1 MYLKRIISENVGPI
15 EKVDIKP
22 SFNDDGSPKPLILV
36 GENGS
41 GKSTLLSNIV
51 DSFYDFAN
59 KSFSNAL
66 VGSDSFSKT
75 YYKAIMPLEIHSGQQ
90 YMYSYLLYDL
100 PNASYFFKSGILEKE
115 NFQKKNI
122 DCSVNFEWDKIG
134 NVKISKISK
143 NDAKETFEKEVACYF
158 GPDRYEKPVWMGNS
172 YFKNDDECHIN
183 IKENWN
189 GVLKNPI
196 SVKNVTEESLQWLL
210 DLIADSRIDVEPD
223 GNQLRMLH
231 QNVGDVVLLL
241 KARKNIELILSKILG
256 KDVFFS
262 LNIRNHGLSR
272 FRIISKNN
280 VDDVVS
286 PTLNALST
294 GQLALFNMFST
305 IARYG
310 DAANVNNSI
319 YLENTKGM
327 VVIDEVELHLH
338 SNLQKE
344 ILPALIKLFPKVQF
358 IITTHSPLFLLGMRD
373 TFGEDGFDVV
383 EMPSGNKIDVERFR
397 EFQKA
402 YDYYQHTQ
410 KHQEE
415 IDGLVNQIKQ
425 DNSDKP
431 LIITEGASDWKHLE
445 AAYNALKEKK
455 EYASI
460 FEGMPFELLR
470 YEPKKQ
476 DVKCE
481 SIQSDSSSLLRMDM
495 GADELKKVCE
505 GLAKVPQTRKYI
517 IVADCDKDD
526 VTSKLG
532 GHPYKD
538 WGNNVYSFVL
548 PVPQS
553 REKTPKIC
561 IEHLYSDEEIK
572 TECEICGKKCR
583 LFMGS
588 EFDVRGISS
597 SLGLTCENKKACG
610 PQSIA
615 ILEGSMGEKITP
627 FADPSDNRGLSKMM
641 FANNILNK
649 IPPFDR
655 FDFSNFVEIFKIIK
669 EIYNKD
675 MV

>member
-15 EKVDIKP
+15 ENIDIKP
-22 SFNDDGSPKPLILV
+22 SFNSDETPKPLILV

-51 DSFYDFAN
+51 DSFYEIAS
-59 KSFSNAL
+59 KAFSNVVQPDRMGHVL
-66 VGSDSFSKT
+66 YKTISPSEIKIGKQFLLSFLEYDIPNT
-75 YYKAIMPLEIHSGQQ
+75 QYVFKAGKLSMEELKGKIDINS
-90 YMYSYLLYDL
+90 SISWNDTD
-100 PNASYFFKSGILEKE
+100 GIKDVNTLEKDAE
-115 NFQKKNI
+115 NAFNRDI
-122 DCSVNFEWDKIG
+122 V
-134 NVKISKISK
+134 
-143 NDAKETFEKEVACYF
+143 CYF
-158 GPDRYEKPVWMGNS
+158 GPDRYEKPAWMGKS
-172 YFKNDDECHIN
+172 YFSNEDGCHLA
-183 IKENWN
+183 IKENWS
-189 GVLKNPI
+189 GILKNPI
-196 SVKNVTEESLQWLL
+196 TVKNVTDNSLQWLL
-210 DLIADSRIDVEPD
+210 DIIADSRADVEFIND
-223 GNQLRMLH
+223 AKINFVN
-231 QNVGDVVLLL
+231 QNVPELKLLIQS
-241 KARKNIELILSKILG
+241 RKNVETILSKILG
-256 KDVFFS
+256 KDVFFL
-262 LNIRNHGLSR
+262 LNRRDQWNSR
-272 FRIISKNN
+272 FRILSRNG
-280 VDDVVS
+280 VVS
-286 PTLNALST
+286 PTLDALST

-310 DAANVNNSI
+310 DTGNINNSI
-319 YLENTKGM
+319 HLENIKGIA
-327 VVIDEVELHLH
+327 VIDEVELHLH

-344 ILPALIKLFPKVQF
+344 ILPKLIKLFPKVQF
-358 IITTHSPLFLLGMRD
+358 IITSHSPLFLLGMRD
-373 TFGEDGFDVV
+373 TFGEDGFDIF
-383 EMPSGNKIDVERFR
+383 EMPSGTKIDVERFS

-526 VTSKLG
+526 VASKLG

-553 REKTPKIC
+553 RAKTPKIC

-649 IPPFDR
+649 VPPFDK

-669 EIYNKD
+669 EICNKG

>member
-51 DSFYDFAN
+51 DSFYEIAS
-59 KSFSNAL
+59 KAFSNVVKPDRL
-66 VGSDSFSKT
+66 GHVLYKT
-75 YYKAIMPLEIHSGQQ
+75 INPSEI
-90 YMYSYLLYDL
+90 
-100 PNASYFFKSGILEKE
+100 
-115 NFQKKNI
+115 
-122 DCSVNFEWDKIG
+122 KIG
-134 NVKISKISK
+134 KRFLLSFLEYDIPNTQYVFKAGKLSMEELKEKIDVNSSISW
-143 NDAKETFEKEVACYF
+143 NDTDGIKDVNTSEKDAENAFNRDIVCYF
-158 GPDRYEKPVWMGNS
+158 GPDRYEKPAWMGKS
-172 YFKNDDECHIN
+172 YFNNEDGCHLAL
-183 IKENWN
+183 KENWS
-189 GVLKNPI
+189 GILKNPI
-196 SVKNVTEESLQWLL
+196 TIKNVTGDSLQWLL
-210 DLIADSRIDVEPD
+210 DIIADSRADIEFVDD
-223 GNQLRMLH
+223 TNINFIH
-231 QNVGDVVLLL
+231 QNVPELKLLL
-241 KARKNIELILSKILG
+241 QSRKNVETILSKILG
-256 KDVFFS
+256 KDVFFL
-262 LNIRNHGLSR
+262 LNRRDQWNSR
-272 FRIISKNN
+272 FRILSKNG
-280 VDDVVS
+280 VVS
-286 PTLNALST
+286 PTLDALST

-310 DAANVNNSI
+310 DVGNINNSI
-319 YLENTKGM
+319 HLENIKGI

-344 ILPALIKLFPKVQF
+344 ILPTLIKLFPKVQF
-358 IITTHSPLFLLGMRD
+358 IMTTHSPLFLLGMRD
-373 TFGEDGFDVV
+373 TFGEDGFDIF
-383 EMPSGNKIDVERFR
+383 EMPSGNKIDVERFS

-415 IDGLVNQIKQ
+415 LNDIVKQIKN
-425 DNSDKP
+425 DSSEKP
-431 LIITEGASDWKHLE
+431 LIITEGASDWMHLE
-445 AAYNALKEKK
+445 AAYKALKEKN
-455 EYASI
+455 ECASI
-460 FEGMPFELLR
+460 FEGMLIDFLR
-470 YEPKKQ
+470 YEPIKQ
-476 DVKCE
+476 DDICGLM
-481 SIQSDSSSLLRMDM
+481 QSSNSSSLRMNM
-495 GADELKKVCE
+495 GADELKKICE
-505 GLAKVPQTRKYI
+505 GMAKVPQSRKYI
-517 IVADCDKDD
+517 FVADCDKDD

-548 PVPQS
+548 PIPQL
-553 REKTPKIC
+553 RENTPKIC

-597 SLGLTCENKKACG
+597 SLGLICENKKACG

-615 ILEGSMGEKITP
+615 ILEGSKGEKITP
-627 FADPSDNRGLSKMM
+627 FADPSDNRGLSKIK

-649 IPPFDR
+649 IPPFDN
-655 FDFSNFVEIFKIIK
+655 FNFSNFIKIFEIIK
-669 EIYNKD
+669 EICNKD

>member
-51 DSFYDFAN
+51 DSFYEIAS
-59 KSFSNAL
+59 KAFSNVVKPDRL
-66 VGSDSFSKT
+66 GHVLYKT
-75 YYKAIMPLEIHSGQQ
+75 INPSEI
-90 YMYSYLLYDL
+90 
-100 PNASYFFKSGILEKE
+100 
-115 NFQKKNI
+115 
-122 DCSVNFEWDKIG
+122 KIG
-134 NVKISKISK
+134 KRFLLSFLEYDIPNTQYVFKAGKLSMEELKEKIDVNSSISW
-143 NDAKETFEKEVACYF
+143 NDTDGIKDVNTSEKDAENAFNRDIVCYF
-158 GPDRYEKPVWMGNS
+158 GQDRYEKPAWMGKS
-172 YFKNDDECHIN
+172 YFNNEDGCHLAL
-183 IKENWN
+183 KENWS
-189 GVLKNPI
+189 GILKNPI
-196 SVKNVTEESLQWLL
+196 TIKNVTGDSLQWLL
-210 DLIADSRIDVEPD
+210 DIIADSRADIEFVDD
-223 GNQLRMLH
+223 TNINFIH
-231 QNVGDVVLLL
+231 QNVPELKLLL
-241 KARKNIELILSKILG
+241 QSRKNVETILSKILG
-256 KDVFFS
+256 KDVFFL
-262 LNIRNHGLSR
+262 LNRRDQWNSR
-272 FRIISKNN
+272 FRILSKNG
-280 VDDVVS
+280 VVS
-286 PTLNALST
+286 PTLDALST

-310 DAANVNNSI
+310 DVGNINNSI
-319 YLENTKGM
+319 HLENIKGI

-344 ILPALIKLFPKVQF
+344 ILPTLIKLFPKVQF
-358 IITTHSPLFLLGMRD
+358 IMTTHSPLFLLGMRD
-373 TFGEDGFDVV
+373 TFGEDGFDIF
-383 EMPSGNKIDVERFR
+383 EMPSGNKIDVERFS

-415 IDGLVNQIKQ
+415 LNDIVKQIKN
-425 DNSDKP
+425 DSSEKP
-431 LIITEGASDWKHLE
+431 LIITEGASDWMHLE
-445 AAYNALKEKK
+445 AAYKALKEKN
-455 EYASI
+455 ECASI
-460 FEGMPFELLR
+460 FEGMLIDFLR
-470 YEPKKQ
+470 YEPIKQ
-476 DVKCE
+476 DDICGLM
-481 SIQSDSSSLLRMDM
+481 QSSNSSSLRMNM
-495 GADELKKVCE
+495 GADELKKICE
-505 GLAKVPQTRKYI
+505 GMAKVPQSRKYI
-517 IVADCDKDD
+517 FVADCDKDD

-548 PVPQS
+548 PIPQL
-553 REKTPKIC
+553 RENTPKIC

-597 SLGLTCENKKACG
+597 SLGLICENKKACG

-615 ILEGSMGEKITP
+615 ILEGSKGEKITP
-627 FADPSDNRGLSKMM
+627 FADPSDNRGLSKIK

-649 IPPFDR
+649 IPPFDN
-655 FDFSNFVEIFKIIK
+655 FNFSNFIKIFEIIK
-669 EIYNKD
+669 EICNKE